1 MLRLDRNYLQ
11 NITVNYHDLSLPIE
25 QTVLI
30 KVTPLK
36 KSEVAWCEVQAIS
49 AFFCSN

>member
-1 MLRLDRNYLQ
+1 MRLYRNYLQ
-11 NITVNYHDLSLPIE
+11 KIIVANYHELSLPIE

-36 KSEVAWCEVQAIS
+36 KSEVAWCEVLAIS